1 MILSIQNSPFDRSIE
16 HSNMHCLVVHGVK
29 LLKVSAAPLRQHFGL
44 KLHQFDAEVHQEL
57 GLLCA

>member
-1 MILSIQNSPFDRSIE
+1 
-16 HSNMHCLVVHGVK
+16 MHCLVVHGVK

-44 KLHQFDAEVHQEL
+44 KLHQFDAEVYQEL